1 MGVLVGVKSGIGPP
15 TMRPTDPNAGTD
27 PTHVG
32 PSRCRPIHGYRSPV
46 VRGAA
51 APDRPGLSHRHR
63 NVMILCR
70 TGLVAIGCSVLLHS
84 SLLAQ
89 APGSIEIGAYGQ
101 ITRVAPEQSRFETR
115 APLSLGLRGR
125 VNLHRGV
132 GLELEAST
140 SMVDGVG
147 NPLRRRY
154 NQLVARTT
162 YTVPLSDYSGLILG
176 AGLARSDYEVTY
188 NFGPDVLLGVRTI
201 ISGRYA
207 LRSDA
212 IFNYLPTSG
221 ATEFGLRTGIQA
233 LLGPVAG
240 PTARDRRS
248 GNLTVQEP
256 GSLEL
261 GLFGQQWRLDPV
273 WNLRSGRAI
282 GSRVGA
288 FVTSRSEFEV
298 EATYGRQD
306 VRDGGRPG
314 ATGGPLPGGATF
326 RVTTFSFRYVHN
338 IPVGTRF
345 ALVAGAGPARTSYEY
360 VDHWGASAFAGTR
373 VALTRVLQLRGD
385 LSAHA
390 ITGERVVDFGA
401 RLGLSTLFRLGR

>member
-1 MGVLVGVKSGIGPP
+1 MLL
-15 TMRPTDPNAGTD
+15 R
-27 PTHVG
+27 
-32 PSRCRPIHGYRSPV
+32 
-46 VRGAA
+46 
-51 APDRPGLSHRHR
+51 
-63 NVMILCR
+63 R
-70 TGLVAIGCSVLLHS
+70 TGQAAICCSALMHSALH
-84 SLLAQ
+84 AQ
-89 APGSIEIGAYGQ
+89 APGSMEIGAFGQ

-147 NPLRRRY
+147 IPARRRY
-154 NQLVARTT
+154 NQLVARAT
-162 YTVPLSDYSGLILG
+162 YTVPLSDYSGLLLG

-201 ISGRYA
+201 ISGRFA

-221 ATEFGLRTGIQA
+221 ATELGLRTGIQA
-233 LLGPVAG
+233 LLGPVVG

-248 GNLTVQEP
+248 GNRTMQEP
-256 GSLEL
+256 GSLEA
-261 GLFGQQWRLDPV
+261 GIFGQAWRLDPV

-282 GSRVGA
+282 GTRVGA

-298 EATYGRQD
+298 EATYGRQE

-314 ATGGPLPGGATF
+314 AGGAILPGGATF
-326 RVTTFSFRYVHN
+326 RVTTFAFRYVHN
-338 IPVGTRF
+338 IPVGRRL

-360 VDHWGASAFAGTR
+360 VDHWGASATTGARF
-373 VALTRVLQLRGD
+373 ALTRDLQLRGD
-385 LSAHA
+385 LNAHA
-390 ITGERVVDFGA
+390 LTGERVVDVGA
-401 RLGLSTLFRLGR
+401 RVGFSTVFRLGQ